1 MFSYFC
7 ASFSCDSCIQTS
19 SSFFVLFFLRITHF
33 LTFKHQK
40 QGHRWF
46 ESHSFVQLKKAYV
59 ISPNK
64 DDLINSFYPMLCF
77 SVCLC
82 RGVFRTHPDIVLC
95 SEYRTYQKSLFMN
108 RLRCISLFSH
118 SFIAPQKRFLRT
130 FLLNTHSISPPF
142 LMGGQ
147 LSVPNFEKGEGGVK
161 KEKCLGGGLKEFLP
175 WIFVWVGL
183 LCFQSKKDF

>member
-1 MFSYFC
+1 
-7 ASFSCDSCIQTS
+7 
-19 SSFFVLFFLRITHF
+19 
-33 LTFKHQK
+33 
-40 QGHRWF
+40 
-46 ESHSFVQLKKAYV
+46 
-59 ISPNK
+59 
-64 DDLINSFYPMLCF
+64 MLCF

-147 LSVPNFEKGEGGVK
+147 LSVPNFEKGGGSKKKSAWEGDLMFLVK
-161 KEKCLGGGLKEFLP
+161 KRLKNKIWVWGLNFKWWSLP
-175 WIFVWVGL
+175 VFRQTFYLEMWRHLIEI
-183 LCFQSKKDF
+183 CIK

>member
-7 ASFSCDSCIQTS
+7 ASFSCDSCIQNS

-33 LTFKHQK
+33 LTFKQK

-46 ESHSFVQLKKAYV
+46 ESDSFVQLKKAYF
-59 ISPNK
+59 ISRNK

-130 FLLNTHSISPPF
+130 FLLNTRSISPPF
-142 LMGGQ
+142 LMGRQ
-147 LSVPNFEKGEGGVK
+147 LSVPNFEKGGGVK
-161 KEKCLGGGLKEFLP
+161 KENCLGGGT
-175 WIFVWVGL
+175 
-183 LCFQSKKDF
+183 